1 MHKSKRCVWRYR
13 PVPWQNAKA
22 EFNTC
27 QDKTMFFLL
36 LVFALTFLT
45 EKCSVSHGHEKTL
58 INSARQTNTPTIR
71 CASAHATLTLLSI
84 MQTGDISWMD
94 LIRNSPYCMQM
105 TTTITTDENNWVL
118 MIDERKRSKLWMV
131 ILGYA
136 TCTLLTNVFL
146 TEPLRYLAFLT
157 NRGNVQ
163 SVFFAKDLQVTQRLE
178 CTLFAHILHTDI
190 KPSFLLTSLT
200 SFPHKTHPYT
210 CVSGVL
216 FPGDHCIFSFVFCL
230 FWPFSVYSQSHK
242 AVRISDSI
250 WQPSPFIRQNSEEE
264 KQTKKRSELEIAR
277 TFWSDCILIAC
288 FFLQL
293 ASVLDLVKI
302 TLLKLLQFLN
312 DKISS
317 FSWWN

>member
-163 SVFFAKDLQVTQRLE
+163 SIFFCKGPASYTAFGVYTV
-178 CTLFAHILHTDI
+178 CSYFAHRYQALFSPHITDVL
-190 KPSFLLTSLT
+190 SSQNASL
-200 SFPHKTHPYT
+200 YL
-210 CVSGVL
+210 C
-216 FPGDHCIFSFVFCL
+216 
-230 FWPFSVYSQSHK
+230 
-242 AVRISDSI
+242 
-250 WQPSPFIRQNSEEE
+250 
-264 KQTKKRSELEIAR
+264 
-277 TFWSDCILIAC
+277 FWSVVPRRPLHLLLC
-288 FFLQL
+288 FL
-293 ASVLDLVKI
+293 SVLA
-302 TLLKLLQFLN
+302 F
-312 DKISS
+312 
-317 FSWWN
+317 